1 MGKELPQFLNGL
13 TKLVTESRRNVMPE
27 NNDPGVQT
35 VLDNMET
42 IVSSEGGSLDFI
54 SLDDS
59 NLVVRYNK
67 GINEECPECVP
78 NHEMVKMMIT
88 GSLGIYA
95 PHVTKV
101 NLL

>member
-1 MGKELPQFLNGL
+1 
-13 TKLVTESRRNVMPE
+13 MPE
-27 NNDPGVQT
+27 NNDLGVQT

-67 GINEECPECVP
+67 GTNEECPECVP
-78 NHEMVKMMIT
+78 DHEMVRMMIT
-88 GSLGIYA
+88 SSLGIYA
-95 PHVTKV
+95 PHVIGV